1 MTSDVEF
8 HPSGS
13 RSDGAAPTEG
23 ERLPAAARREQLL
36 AVGRQVFAENGF
48 HDTAMTDMAKAAG
61 VTKPVL
67 YQHFD
72 SKRDLYGAI
81 LRDVGDTLTEA
92 VFAAAMSAES
102 PREQVSSGVGAAVDF
117 VAKNPYGFQV
127 LLAAGSSSD
136 PEFVSIAQGWRNSM
150 ADQIAALIVV
160 EGMSRSHQEALAY
173 GVVGMVESM
182 MSRWL
187 SSPEPELDADQ
198 LAADLTALA
207 WSGLRGL
214 S

>member
-1 MTSDVEF
+1 MTDL

-13 RSDGAAPTEG
+13 RSDGAAPTDG

-36 AVGRQVFAENGF
+36 AVGRQVFASKGF
-48 HDTAMTDMAKAAG
+48 HDTAMTDMARAAG

-81 LRDVGDTLTEA
+81 LTDVSDHLTEA
-92 VFAAAMSAES
+92 VFTAAMAGEG
-102 PREQVSSGVGAAVDF
+102 PRGQVSSGVHAAVEF
-117 VAKNPYGFQV
+117 VAQNPYGFQV
-127 LLAAGSSSD
+127 LLAAGSSND
-136 PEFVSIAQGWRNSM
+136 EEWQRIAHGWRNSM
-150 ADQIAALIVV
+150 ADQIAELIVV
-160 EGMSRSHQEALAY
+160 EGMSRSQQLALAY

-182 MSRWL
+182 ASYWL
-187 SSPEPELDADQ
+187 AADTPELDANQ
-198 LAADLTALA
+198 LADDLTALA
-207 WSGLRGL
+207 WGGLRGQ

>member
-1 MTSDVEF
+1 MSSEVEF

-13 RSDGAAPTEG
+13 KSDGGSPTEG

-36 AVGRQVFAENGF
+36 AVGRQVFAEKGF
-48 HDTAMTDMAKAAG
+48 HDTTMTDMATAAG

-72 SKRDLYGAI
+72 SKRELYGAI
-81 LRDVGDTLTEA
+81 VRDLGDSLTES
-92 VFAAAMSAES
+92 VFAAAMSADG
-102 PREQVSSGVGAAVDF
+102 PREQVSSGVRAAVEF
-117 VAKNPYGFQV
+117 VDRNPYGFQV
-127 LLAAGSSSD
+127 LLTAASSSD
-136 PEFVSIAQGWRNSM
+136 PEWRRIAQGWRNSM

-160 EGMSRSHQEALAY
+160 EGMVRVHQEALAY

-187 SSPEPELDADQ
+187 SSPEPALDADQ